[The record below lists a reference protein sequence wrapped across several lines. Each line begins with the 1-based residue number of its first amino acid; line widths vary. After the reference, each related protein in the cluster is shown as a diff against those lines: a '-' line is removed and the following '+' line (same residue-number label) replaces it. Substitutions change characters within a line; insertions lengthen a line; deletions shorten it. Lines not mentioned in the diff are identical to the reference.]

1 MCLGLQIFAQGLV
14 LPFPEAPQA
23 LRTPCLPSCSS
34 CWGPWWMHHFG
45 PLILEHPREVIFFV
59 LFIYLFS
66 CISSSF
72 HHASS
77 LVVALGLSCPEASM
91 IIVP

>member
-45 PLILEHPREVIFFV
+45 PLILEQPREVIFF
-59 LFIYLFS
+59 FTIYLF
-66 CISSSF
+66 IQLHQFFVSSRE
-72 HHASS
+72 
-77 LVVALGLSCPEASM
+77 LSCCGTRA
-91 IIVP
+91 